1 MWDNLSLL
9 EKHVFFSTTHVQ
21 RAGPVGDMRQP
32 TGEPLIG
39 QGCESLIP
47 RGKSATAVDHSSPA
61 TARRPAIIRKMESKK
76 PDEREVSAD
85 AFRRALEIA
94 RAEAG
99 YRASRSSGP
108 GGQHAQKNET
118 RIEAFLELDSC
129 SLDEPA
135 KSLLRERFGR
145 TVRAVSQDERSQL
158 RNRELARERLLE
170 KIRLAL
176 EPVAKRTAT
185 KPSRSAILSRLTAKR
200 HRSLTKRRRR
210 PPGAEE

>member
-1 MWDNLSLL
+1 M
-9 EKHVFFSTTHVQ
+9 
-21 RAGPVGDMRQP
+21 
-32 TGEPLIG
+32 
-39 QGCESLIP
+39 
-47 RGKSATAVDHSSPA
+47 
-61 TARRPAIIRKMESKK
+61 
-76 PDEREVSAD
+76 SAD
-85 AFRRALEIA
+85 ALRRALEIA
-94 RAEAG
+94 RTEAG

-118 RIEAFLELDSC
+118 RIEAFLELESS

-145 TVRAVSQDERSQL
+145 TVHAVSQDERSQL

-170 KIRLAL
+170 KIRVEL

-185 KPSRSAILSRLTAKR
+185 KPSRSAILNRLKAKR
-200 HRSLTKRRRR
+200 HRSLSKRMRR

>member
-1 MWDNLSLL
+1 M
-9 EKHVFFSTTHVQ
+9 
-21 RAGPVGDMRQP
+21 
-32 TGEPLIG
+32 EP
-39 QGCESLIP
+39 
-47 RGKSATAVDHSSPA
+47 
-61 TARRPAIIRKMESKK
+61 RK
-76 PDEREVSAD
+76 PGEREVSVNTL
-85 AFRRALEIA
+85 RRALEIA
-94 RAEAG
+94 RAEMG

-135 KSLLRERFGR
+135 KILLRERFGR

-185 KPSRSAILSRLTAKR
+185 KPSRSAILRRLTAKR
-200 HRSLTKRRRR
+200 HRSLAKRRRR